1 MPPCAAGIADRRPM
15 PSAELLTGA
24 MSVQLETAPG
34 GHLGV
39 LTGRVARQET
49 WPLLDGFLAAA

>member
-1 MPPCAAGIADRRPM
+1 M